1 MDMGSPGV
9 FRIGK
14 VRFGGLGK
22 VKLFSLK
29 VIKSVKEE
37 FVGIHWMF
45 EKEGG
50 RYYKKLVVLLAR
62 PSGTQ

>member
-14 VRFGGLGK
+14 VREFGFGGLGK
-22 VKLFSLK
+22 VKLFGLK

-50 RYYKKLVVLLAR
+50 RYYKKLVVR
-62 PSGTQ
+62 TDV

>member
-9 FRIGK
+9 FRVDM

-22 VKLFSLK
+22 VKLFGLK

-50 RYYKKLVVLLAR
+50 WYYKELVVR
-62 PSGTQ
+62 TDV